1 MGKSKT
7 GCKVHKNKLVN
18 EVHNSKPNTQCTCD
32 VGETGPVTTGGN
44 VPTGPALEGKGNTP
58 VGPGLEGLGNTPV
71 GPGLEGK
78 GNTPVGPGK

>member
-7 GCKVHKNKLVN
+7 GCKVHKNKSAN

-32 VGETGPVTTGGN
+32 VGE
-44 VPTGPALEGKGNTP
+44 TGPALEGKGNTP

>member
-7 GCKVHKNKLVN
+7 GCKVHKNKSVN

-32 VGETGPVTTGGN
+32 VGETGP
-44 VPTGPALEGKGNTP
+44 ALEGNGNTP

>member
-7 GCKVHKNKLVN
+7 GCKVHKNKSVN

-32 VGETGPVTTGGN
+32 VGE
-44 VPTGPALEGKGNTP
+44 TGPALEGKGNTP

>member
-7 GCKVHKNKLVN
+7 GCKVHKNKSVN
-18 EVHNSKPNTQCTCD
+18 EVHNSEPNTQCTCD
-32 VGETGPVTTGGN
+32 VGE
-44 VPTGPALEGKGNTP
+44 TGPALEGKGNTP

>member
-7 GCKVHKNKLVN
+7 GCKVHKNKSVN

-32 VGETGPVTTGGN
+32 VGE
-44 VPTGPALEGKGNTP
+44 TGPALEGKGNTP

-71 GPGLEGK
+71 GPSLEGK

>member
-7 GCKVHKNKLVN
+7 GCKVHKNKSVN
-18 EVHNSKPNTQCTCD
+18 EVHNSKPNTRCTCD
-32 VGETGPVTTGGN
+32 VGE
-44 VPTGPALEGKGNTP
+44 TGPALEGKGNTP

>member
-7 GCKVHKNKLVN
+7 GCKVHKNKSVN

-32 VGETGPVTTGGN
+32 VGE
-44 VPTGPALEGKGNTP
+44 TGPALEGKGNTP

-71 GPGLEGK
+71 GPGLEGE